1 MITLKNVYKA
11 FGEKQVLK
19 DFSLQIP
26 KGERVCLM
34 GASGSG
40 KTTLFNLILGLEKPD
55 SGEVVL
61 GGKCSAVFQEDR
73 LCEDFSAL
81 SNVKMVMPGR
91 EENLAQKVLKA
102 LLDESELNAPVRTFS
117 GGMKRRVAIAR
128 ALCFKSD
135 ILLLDEPFTGLDDET
150 KVRAAAAINAESE
163 GKTILL
169 ISHDSEDAKLLGAK
183 IIELK

>member
-1 MITLKNVYKA
+1 MIELKNVYKA

-19 DFSLQIP
+19 DFSLQIQ

-40 KTTLFNLILGLEKPD
+40 KTTIFNLILGIESPD
-55 SGEVVL
+55 SGTAET
-61 GGKCSAVFQEDR
+61 GGEISAVFQEDR

-81 SNVKMVMPGR
+81 SNVRMVLCDR
-91 EENLAQKVLKA
+91 DSKRAAKVLE
-102 LLDESELNAPVRTFS
+102 LFLDEGDIASPVRTFS

-128 ALCFKSD
+128 ALCFDKP
-135 ILLLDEPFTGLDDET
+135 ILLLDEPFTGLDSET
-150 KVRAAAAINAESE
+150 KARAAAAINELSG

-169 ISHDSEDAKLLGAK
+169 ISHDKDDAELLGAK
-183 IIELK
+183 IFELK